1 MQMSTDGLVTRVVS
15 TGDHDKVL
23 QILTAEHGRISVMVK
38 GGKSLRNPAMACSQL
53 FTYGN
58 FELYRKGDFYWLR
71 QGSVLNAFY
80 ELSADIVR
88 MSLGVYL
95 CDVANELSDRDE
107 PAEELLR
114 MLLNSLYL
122 IGRDKKPQELVK
134 GVFELR
140 AAAISGYLPEL
151 DACCRCGSIDE
162 RLNYLDVMN
171 GRLLCAECLS
181 RQSKLVR
188 VPMVGADADGD
199 REKSVL
205 CAMTPAVTA
214 AVRYV
219 LHASPE
225 RIFSFELADAE
236 DVTEFSRVAQTY
248 LLNHLGRGF
257 DSLDF
262 YESVKPKG
270 GSRG

>member
-1 MQMSTDGLVTRVVS
+1 
-15 TGDHDKVL
+15 
-23 QILTAEHGRISVMVK
+23 
-38 GGKSLRNPAMACSQL
+38 
-53 FTYGN
+53 
-58 FELYRKGDFYWLR
+58 
-71 QGSVLNAFY
+71 
-80 ELSADIVR
+80 
-88 MSLGVYL
+88 
-95 CDVANELSDRDE
+95 
-107 PAEELLR
+107 
-114 MLLNSLYL
+114 
-122 IGRDKKPQELVK
+122 
-134 GVFELR
+134 
-140 AAAISGYLPEL
+140 
-151 DACCRCGSIDE
+151 
-162 RLNYLDVMN
+162 MN

-188 VPMVGADADGD
+188 TPMVGADADGD

-219 LHASPE
+219 LHAVPE
-225 RIFSFELADAE
+225 RVFSFELADAE
-236 DVTEFSRVAQTY
+236 DITEFSRTAQTY